1 MMNNDFTV
9 YIKPIINK
17 FNQEGI
23 NVQTLTFAIQELKT
37 LRKNADGLVNN
48 ISLNEDKI
56 EKMLFQTVSSDD
68 QINGA
73 MILSII
79 NECLQEIIKTN
90 FLYQKEEQ
98 KIAYSIYVKPII
110 GKFSKGEINIKTI
123 ASVIEDLKKLKTQ
136 ANEFGFNCYRV
147 IEIMEKE
154 LYKAIYSDEAINE
167 KNITEELRQIT
178 AIPKEMEVCHKVIQ
192 GVSECTTMNEFEITL
207 GKKGQIVIPKKI
219 RDELSLNSDSKLKLY
234 VDNKRIIIEPAKTE
248 DEFKDMVMYCLKRDN
263 KPINEDTIREYEI
276 KVQNSI
282 ERIFA
287 EAREEVARGEYITLE
302 QLEKEI
308 NEED

>member
-9 YIKPIINK
+9 YVKPIINK
-17 FNQEGI
+17 FDQEGI
-23 NVQTLTFAIQELKT
+23 NTQTLTFAVQELKT
-37 LRKNADGLVNN
+37 LKENANTLYMNTLLA
-48 ISLNEDKI
+48 IDKM
-56 EKMLFQTVSSDD
+56 EKILFKTVSSGE
-68 QINGA
+68 QIDKI
-73 MILSII
+73 ILLAL
-79 NECLQEIIKTN
+79 NECLSEITKKSIFDENEDQRIDRRAYVNPITIK
-90 FLYQKEEQ
+90 LSEEG
-98 KIAYSIYVKPII
+98 VTT
-110 GKFSKGEINIKTI
+110 KTI
-123 ASVIEDLKKLKTQ
+123 ASAVQDLKNLKKS
-136 ANEFGFNCYRV
+136 ANEFGLNCYGV

-207 GKKGQIVIPKKI
+207 GKKGQIVIPKEI